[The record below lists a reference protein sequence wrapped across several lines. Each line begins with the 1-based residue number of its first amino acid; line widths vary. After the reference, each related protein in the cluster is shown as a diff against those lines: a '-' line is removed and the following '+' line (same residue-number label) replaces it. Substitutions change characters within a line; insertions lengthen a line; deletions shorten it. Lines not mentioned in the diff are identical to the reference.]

1 MNTIQQKETNFQEII
16 ESRVLTLQG
25 IFNVI
30 RRSAMLLEGEAD
42 GDLEAFCYDLINLS
56 NTGFDLASFIW
67 RETLEQTPETLEQPK
82 TKSIAEMIH
91 FLIKSDA
98 IPVEISNAL
107 AQAVSDVQ
115 ADVMNDYEQT
125 PEYIALIL
133 ENFQTNGGQTN

>member
-16 ESRVLTLQG
+16 ESKVLSLQG

-30 RRSAMLLEGEAD
+30 RRSALLLEGQAD
-42 GDLEAFCYDLINLS
+42 GEMKVFCEDLINLS
-56 NTGFDLASFIW
+56 KTGYDLANTIW
-67 RETLEQTPETLEQPK
+67 HETIDQP
-82 TKSIAEMIH
+82 TKPIAEMIH
-91 FLIKSDA
+91 FLIKSDD